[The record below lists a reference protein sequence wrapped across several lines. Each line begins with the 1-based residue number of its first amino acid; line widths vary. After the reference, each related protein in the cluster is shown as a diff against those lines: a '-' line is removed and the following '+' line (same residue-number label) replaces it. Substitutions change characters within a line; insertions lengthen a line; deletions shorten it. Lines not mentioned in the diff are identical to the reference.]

1 MSIDTEPEIC
11 VSLTAGTDT
20 TRDNEESTRPSGETR
35 SIRQVHSD
43 SRFPLRKPR
52 QEPVVPV
59 MTPTSTDKLLSGIWR
74 QIHSEVKWGQPNL
87 LVDPDTYIGGGMS
100 KEAFRLVNTICLT
113 CHGQSQSS
121 RALEMIVQAYWVDC
135 FEARIVAFQIEQP
148 LLSVT
153 EARMTVLR
161 EACAVLRLTE
171 KELRNRLGIWRG
183 YKEIKEA
190 GGWAS
195 LVFAGSGIYRF
206 CKYRIGFNEGL
217 TTQLRHLRQS
227 FEVAAD
233 TLHPQWRQLLG
244 IVGQASPPRYT
255 GHPHQWVIVDS
266 HPAQPLKSTYRHL
279 GVEELDYQFI
289 DKSVIDQDVFGSRDP
304 RLMPQINPDICSTC
318 AERQSDNI
326 TLNRCSCFPD
336 LFGCLR
342 LPTAVQVV
350 GTQNGKNNGVV
361 ARRDF
366 ERGAAIGEFIGL
378 ITNGVEGRDVM
389 IGGSESHRYQIFQG
403 QMGNFTRFINHS
415 CNPNSQFQRFCWRGS
430 ERIVVVSRGVLSG
443 SEITVDYSDHYWSC
457 LDKVCLCGE
466 LCCRFLGKRAGSFEC

>member
-1 MSIDTEPEIC
+1 M
-11 VSLTAGTDT
+11 
-20 TRDNEESTRPSGETR
+20 TR
-35 SIRQVHSD
+35 
-43 SRFPLRKPR
+43 
-52 QEPVVPV
+52 
-59 MTPTSTDKLLSGIWR
+59 
-74 QIHSEVKWGQPNL
+74 
-87 LVDPDTYIGGGMS
+87 
-100 KEAFRLVNTICLT
+100 
-113 CHGQSQSS
+113 
-121 RALEMIVQAYWVDC
+121 
-135 FEARIVAFQIEQP
+135 
-148 LLSVT
+148 
-153 EARMTVLR
+153 
-161 EACAVLRLTE
+161 
-171 KELRNRLGIWRG
+171 GIWRG

-361 ARRDF
+361 ARRVS
-366 ERGAAIGEFIGL
+366 GL
-378 ITNGVEGRDVM
+378 
-389 IGGSESHRYQIFQG
+389 HR
-403 QMGNFTRFINHS
+403 THCS
-415 CNPNSQFQRFCWRGS
+415 
-430 ERIVVVSRGVLSG
+430 
-443 SEITVDYSDHYWSC
+443 
-457 LDKVCLCGE
+457 LCGDNSMTNPG
-466 LCCRFLGKRAGSFEC
+466 LRTRRRNRGIHRSNHQRRRRSRRNDRRIRITPLPDLPRANGYADFLSALWLQR